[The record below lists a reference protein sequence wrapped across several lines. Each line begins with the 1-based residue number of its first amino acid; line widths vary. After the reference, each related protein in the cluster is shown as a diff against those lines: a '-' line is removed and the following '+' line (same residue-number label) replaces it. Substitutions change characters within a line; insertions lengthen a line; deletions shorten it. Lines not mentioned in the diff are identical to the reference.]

1 VGGDWQLALAS
12 YNCGPARVMAA
23 IQAAGGQKDFWAI
36 YHLLPY
42 ETRAYVPKFIAFCY
56 IMNHALEHNIFV
68 EDVLPAIP
76 SDSLVVHQNVGL
88 AQFAHQNDF
97 AVKDLEMLNPH
108 LLRQVIPGAYRNG
121 YTIRVPRKQPIVTVV
136 DERRKL
142 NYQAKP
148 AKYAHNQDKTKVVY
162 KVKEG
167 DNIEEIA
174 VRFGVQLVNV
184 KLWNRLTSENLT
196 AGQVLHLW
204 IEDNKISPKNE
215 SLTLN

>member
-1 VGGDWQLALAS
+1 
-12 YNCGPARVMAA
+12 
-23 IQAAGGQKDFWAI
+23 
-36 YHLLPY
+36 
-42 ETRAYVPKFIAFCY
+42 
-56 IMNHALEHNIFV
+56 
-68 EDVLPAIP
+68 
-76 SDSLVVHQNVGL
+76 
-88 AQFAHQNDF
+88 
-97 AVKDLEMLNPH
+97 
-108 LLRQVIPGAYRNG
+108 LLRQVIPGAYRSG
-121 YTIRVPRKQPIVTVV
+121 YTVRVPRKQPIVTVV
-136 DERRKL
+136 DDRRKL

-174 VRFGVQLVNV
+174 VRFGVQVVNV